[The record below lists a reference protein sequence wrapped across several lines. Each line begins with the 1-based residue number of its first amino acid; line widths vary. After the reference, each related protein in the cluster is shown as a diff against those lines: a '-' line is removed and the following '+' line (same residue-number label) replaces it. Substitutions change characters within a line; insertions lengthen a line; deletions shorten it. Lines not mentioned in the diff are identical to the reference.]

1 MTLRK
6 LKWYL
11 VAYVVLDLLIGYAGV
26 IPLGTAAAAQFTTV
40 TGTVVDPNGLPYAN
54 GTIVSV
60 LILPGG
66 TSPTLSGLPY
76 SPPTQPV
83 GLDATGSFTLQ
94 LADNN
99 VLLPGGTTWN
109 FTVCSALGTVQPA
122 GGKGPVCFTLA
133 SPITITGTSQ
143 SISANLNAVALA
155 LTRNPGTGTVTASGS
170 PVAGNIPKFTTAT
183 NIAPAAAA
191 DLIALWTGCS
201 GTQYLGADGACHNS
215 AAGLTSWSGD
225 GTVITNSGSVGA
237 VTATIAGTSG
247 GVPYFN
253 TASSWASSSA
263 LTLNAVV
270 LGGGA
275 GAAPK
280 VSTGITTNGASEL
293 DVGVN
298 GGAGGVLGGNGS
310 TSGKATFTFPAVA
323 GTATNPVTMSNVL
336 YGSSQGTTPVF
347 GVSSTT
353 GMSFPSATQLALA
366 ANSTT
371 CITINPTF
379 GVEFNCPLT
388 NNATGQTQLTFGTS
402 IISTTG
408 TDNPLLHST
417 NNTKAVGTSDFTS
430 ANSAALQAITGLS
443 FPLGSTAQV
452 FTFHC
457 ALMYSQAT
465 NVAGDQFGVGV
476 ITTAPTNVNV
486 TGVAYTNTGATAAAP
501 FTGQLNALASTTPT
515 AVVTFQPAVTSVLR
529 AELDGTIETA
539 GGGAATF
546 NVYVL
551 NGTAADVIVVKRG
564 SYCTI
569 Y

>member
-1 MTLRK
+1 MTLHK
-6 LKWYL
+6 VKWYL

-83 GLDATGSFTLQ
+83 GLDANGSFTLQ

-109 FTVCSALGTVQPA
+109 FTVCSAIGTVQPA
-122 GGKGPVCFTLA
+122 SGKGPVCFTLA

-155 LTRNPGTGTVTASGS
+155 LTRNPGTGTVTSSGA
-170 PVAGNIPKFTTAT
+170 PIAGNIPKFTTAT
-183 NIAPAAAA
+183 NIAPAAAS
-191 DLIALWTGCS
+191 DIVNLFSGCV
-201 GTQYLGADGACHNS
+201 GTLPLGADGACH
-215 AAGLTSWSGD
+215 ATGT
-225 GTVITNSGSVGA
+225 GTVTN
-237 VTATIAGTSG
+237 TG
-247 GVPYFN
+247 G
-253 TASSWASSSA
+253 A
-263 LTLNAVV
+263 LTANAVV
-270 LGGGA
+270 LGAGGNDT
-275 GAAPK
+275 K

-298 GGAGGVLGGNGS
+298 GGVGGVLGGNGA
-310 TSGKATFTFPAVA
+310 TSGKATISAPAVA
-323 GTATNPVTMSNVL
+323 GTSTNPWAFSNVL
-336 YGSSQGTTPVF
+336 QVPQGAIGTGQAIGIGSAKTGFHSGSIDATLGASINGTEVLFMNASTFDPAMPVCDYATF
-347 GVSSTT
+347 T
-353 GMSFPSATQLALA
+353 GCLTFAANLISATG
-366 ANSTT
+366 SGS
-371 CITINPTF
+371 P
-379 GVEFNCPLT
+379 
-388 NNATGQTQLTFGTS
+388 
-402 IISTTG
+402 II
-408 TDNPLLHST
+408 HST

-476 ITTAPTNVNV
+476 ITTAPTNVNASGSV
-486 TGVAYTNTGATAAAP
+486 YTNVTALQGGVLNGLAT
-501 FTGQLNALASTTPT
+501 TTPT
-515 AVVTFQPAVTSVLR
+515 AVVTFQPAVTSILR